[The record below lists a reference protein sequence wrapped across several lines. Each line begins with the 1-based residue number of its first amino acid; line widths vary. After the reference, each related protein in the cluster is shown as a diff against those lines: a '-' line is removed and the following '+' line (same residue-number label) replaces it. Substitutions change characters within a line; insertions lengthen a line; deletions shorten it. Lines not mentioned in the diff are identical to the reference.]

1 MVKAKISPKQK
12 KSSQNLYMK
21 LKNHPDLT
29 IHDPIKN
36 LTDEKFIGQAI
47 MECLLNNDPEGVME
61 VIQIYVDALEKT
73 QFIEASDVPK
83 STLYHSLRSK
93 NPTIK
98 TLAKLMHA
106 TTLESRKSR

>member
-1 MVKAKISPKQK
+1 
-12 KSSQNLYMK
+12 MK
-21 LKNHPDLT
+21 LKNHPDLM

-36 LTDEKFIGQAI
+36 LTDEKFIGQTI

-61 VIQIYVDALEKT
+61 IIQIYVDALEKT
-73 QFIEASDVPK
+73 QLIETSDIPK

-98 TLAKLMHA
+98 TVAKIMHA
-106 TTLESRKSR
+106 AAMIHSDKNTLKK